1 MTRVEKLLANLLS
14 VPNTFDFNDFAR
26 VMQYLG
32 YELDQKGRTSGSRVR
47 FYRESDGRILIMHSP
62 HPSNEMTRGAVK
74 AAVRFLRGEEL
85 P

>member
-32 YELDQKGRTSGSRVR
+32 YEPDQKGRTSGSRVR
-47 FYRESDGRILIMHSP
+47 FYRESDGRILVMHSP

>member
-47 FYRESDGRILIMHSP
+47 FYRESDGRILVMHSP

>member
-1 MTRVEKLLANLLS
+1 MTRVDKLLANLLS